1 MKNIFKLIVAFP
13 KAVLAISLAICLGI
27 GVFSYKLEIDAST
40 QTLLLE
46 NDKDL
51 AIWREIAKRYESKN
65 FLVIAYTP
73 NSSLLSK
80 QSLNKIEAISKEL
93 ESLESVDSVFSIL
106 KAPLLTNNPNLSIS
120 ELIDDVPNLS
130 KSGIDM
136 SAAKDELLNSPLY
149 KSSLTSS
156 DFKTTSILVN
166 LKDDEIYTKFL
177 EQIAALKNSTK
188 ELSKNEQEELVNL
201 EIEFKKYRDNQ
212 RIIEHENIA
221 KIREII
227 ERHKGD
233 EKLFLGGISMIAD
246 DMVSFVKNDLAIYG
260 SSVLL
265 LLGLCLWLFFR
276 QIRFVALPVVVCFL
290 SVILASGLFGLLGY
304 EITVIS
310 SNYIALQ
317 LIITIS
323 VIIHLIVAYRELYL
337 KHKNYTNAQ
346 LVYLTLRSKFN
357 PCFFAIFTTVIG
369 FLSLCL
375 SDIKPIIML
384 GAMMSVSISI
394 SLLVAFFV
402 FGSLLVLLKKKEP
415 KMSFENHFKF
425 TQWCA
430 EIAINR
436 PKIIYIISIIIVGIG
451 IYGISQLR
459 VENSFIGYFKSDT
472 EIYQG
477 MKVIDQELGGT
488 IPLDVII
495 KFNPIKENFSD
506 DELSDFED
514 EFASEA
520 NDAKYWFNAYRLE
533 IIKKV
538 DKFLN
543 QREFVGNVGSLAT
556 LLEVGKSINQNREL
570 DPLALSLIYKNLP
583 DEYKELILTPYLNI
597 ENNEARFSVRTIDSD
612 PNLRRDEFVKSLKS
626 DLEELL
632 KDEPVEVQVA
642 GVMVLYNNM
651 LQALFS
657 SQADTFIFV
666 VLALFLVFVVIF
678 RSIKLS
684 LIGIIA
690 NLVPLCAVFGIMGI
704 AGIPLDI
711 MSITIAAISLGIG
724 VDDIIHYIHRF
735 KNENRVYSVTESI
748 KRSHASI
755 GYAMYYTSF
764 AIFLGFSVMILSNFW
779 PTIYF
784 GVLTDLV
791 MVMMLLGALILL
803 PAMIISFYKVRI

>member
-73 NSSLLSK
+73 NLGLLNQNSLD
-80 QSLNKIEAISKEL
+80 KIAAISREL
-93 ESLESVDSVFSIL
+93 ENLESVDSVFSIL

-136 SAAKDELLNSPLY
+136 AKAKDELMNSLLY
-149 KSSLTSS
+149 KNSLVSS
-156 DFKTTSILVN
+156 DFKTTAIVVN

-188 ELSKNEQEELVNL
+188 ELSKNEQEELANL
-201 EIEFKKYRDNQ
+201 EIEFKKYRDAQ
-212 RIIEHENIA
+212 RIAEHENIA

-227 ERHKGD
+227 ERYKGD
-233 EKLFLGGISMIAD
+233 ERLFLGGISMIAD

-265 LLGLCLWLFFR
+265 LLGFCLWLFFR
-276 QIRFVALPVVVCFL
+276 QIRFVVLPVIVCFL

-323 VIIHLIVAYRELYL
+323 VVIHLIVAYRELYL
-337 KHKNYTNAQ
+337 KHINYTSAQ
-346 LVYLTLRSKFN
+346 LVYLTLRSKFT

-394 SLLVAFFV
+394 SLLVAFFI
-402 FGSLLVLLKKKEP
+402 FGSLLMMLKKKEP
-415 KMSFENHFKF
+415 KMSFEKHFKF

-430 EIAINR
+430 KFAINQ
-436 PKIIYIISIIIVGIG
+436 PKIIYIISLFIVVIG

-459 VENSFIGYFKSDT
+459 VENSFIGYFKSNT

-495 KFNPIKENFSD
+495 KFKPIEQNSD
-506 DELSDFED
+506 DELGEFED
-514 EFASEA
+514 EFGGSQEEQ
-520 NDAKYWFNAYRLE
+520 YWFNTYRLE
-533 IIKKV
+533 IIKRV
-538 DKFLN
+538 NKFIAE
-543 QREFVGNVGSLAT
+543 REFVGNVSSLAT
-556 LLEVGKSINQNREL
+556 LLEVGKSINNGREL
-570 DPLALSLIYKNLP
+570 DPLALSLIYTNLP
-583 DEYKELILTPYLNI
+583 NEYKQLILTPYLNI
-597 ENNEARFSVRTIDSD
+597 ENNEVRFSIRTIDSD
-612 PNLRRDEFVKSLKS
+612 PNLRRDEFVKSLKA
-626 DLEELL
+626 DLQKLL
-632 KDEPVEVQVA
+632 KDEPVEIQVA

-735 KNENRVYSVTESI
+735 KNENRLYGVTESI

-764 AIFLGFSVMILSNFW
+764 AIFLGFSVMSLSNFW

-784 GVLTDLV
+784 GILTDLV
-791 MVMMLLGALILL
+791 MFMMLLGALILL
-803 PAMIISFYKVRI
+803 PAMIVSLYKR

>member
-1 MKNIFKLIVAFP
+1 MN
-13 KAVLAISLAICLGI
+13 
-27 GVFSYKLEIDAST
+27 
-40 QTLLLE
+40 
-46 NDKDL
+46 
-51 AIWREIAKRYESKN
+51 
-65 FLVIAYTP
+65 
-73 NSSLLSK
+73 SLLYK
-80 QSLNKIEAISKEL
+80 NSL
-93 ESLESVDSVFSIL
+93 V
-106 KAPLLTNNPNLSIS
+106 
-120 ELIDDVPNLS
+120 
-130 KSGIDM
+130 
-136 SAAKDELLNSPLY
+136 
-149 KSSLTSS
+149 SS
-156 DFKTTSILVN
+156 DFKTTAIVVN
-166 LKDDEIYTKFL
+166 LKDDEIYARFL
-177 EQIAALKNSTK
+177 EQRAKLK
-188 ELSKNEQEELVNL
+188 ELGQIEKLANL
-201 EIEFKKYRDNQ
+201 EVEFKTYRDAQ
-212 RIIEHENIA
+212 RIVEHENIA

-227 ERHKGD
+227 ERYKGD
-233 EKLFLGGISMIAD
+233 ERLFLGGISMIAD
-246 DMVSFVKNDLAIYG
+246 DMISFVKNDLIIYG
-260 SSVLL
+260 SSVLV
-265 LLGLCLWLFFR
+265 LLGFCLWLFFR
-276 QIRFVALPVVVCFL
+276 QVRFVVLPVIVCFL

-323 VIIHLIVAYRELYL
+323 VVIHLIVAYRELYL
-337 KHKNYTNAQ
+337 KHKIYTNAQ
-346 LVYLTLRSKFN
+346 LVYLTLRSKFT

-394 SLLVAFFV
+394 SLLVAFFI
-402 FGSLLVLLKKKEP
+402 FGSLLMMLKKKEP

-430 EIAINR
+430 KFAINQ
-436 PKIIYIISIIIVGIG
+436 PKIIYIISLFIVVIG

-459 VENSFIGYFKSDT
+459 VENSFIGYFKSNT

-495 KFNPIKENFSD
+495 KFKPIEQNSD
-506 DELSDFED
+506 DELGEFED
-514 EFASEA
+514 EFGGSQEEQ
-520 NDAKYWFNAYRLE
+520 YWFNAYKLD
-533 IIKKV
+533 IIKRV
-538 DKFLN
+538 NKFIAE
-543 QREFVGNVGSLAT
+543 REFVGNVGSLAT
-556 LLEVGKSINQNREL
+556 LLEVGKSINNGKEL
-570 DPLALSLIYKNLP
+570 DPLALSLIYANLP
-583 DEYKELILTPYLNI
+583 NEYKQLILTPYINI
-597 ENNEARFSVRTIDSD
+597 ENNEARFSIRTIDSD
-612 PNLRRDEFVKSLKS
+612 PNLRRDEFVKSLKA
-626 DLEELL
+626 DLQKLL
-632 KDEPVEVQVA
+632 KDEPVEIQVA

-704 AGIPLDI
+704 VGIPLDI

-735 KNENRVYSVTESI
+735 KNENRTHTISSAVE
-748 KRSHASI
+748 RSHASI

-764 AIFLGFSVMILSNFW
+764 AIFLGFSVMSLSNFW

-784 GVLTDLV
+784 GILTDLV
-791 MVMMLLGALILL
+791 MFMMLLGALILL
-803 PAMIISFYKVRI
+803 PAMIVSLYKR

>member
-51 AIWREIAKRYESKN
+51 AIWREIAKRYESKD

-130 KSGIDM
+130 KSGIDI

-166 LKDDEIYTKFL
+166 LKDDETYARFL

-188 ELSKNEQEELVNL
+188 ELSKNEQEELANL
-201 EIEFKKYRDNQ
+201 EIEFKKYRDAQ
-212 RIIEHENIA
+212 RIAEHENIA

-227 ERHKGD
+227 ERHRGD
-233 EKLFLGGISMIAD
+233 ERLFLGGISMIAD

-265 LLGLCLWLFFR
+265 LLVLCLWLFFR
-276 QIRFVALPVVVCFL
+276 QIRFVVLPVIVCFL

-323 VIIHLIVAYRELYL
+323 VVIHLIVAYRELYL
-337 KHKNYTNAQ
+337 KHINYTNAQ

-394 SLLVAFFV
+394 SLLVAFFI
-402 FGSLLVLLKKKEP
+402 FGSLLMMLKKKEP
-415 KMSFENHFKF
+415 KMSFENHFKL

-430 EIAINR
+430 NLAINN
-436 PKIIYIISIIIVGIG
+436 PKIIYAISIVIVVIG
-451 IYGISQLR
+451 IYGITQLR

-495 KFNPIKENFSD
+495 KFNPIKDNFSD

-543 QREFVGNVGSLAT
+543 QRDFIGNVGSLAT
-556 LLEVGKSINQNREL
+556 LLEVGKSVNKGNEL

-597 ENNEARFSVRTIDSD
+597 ENNEVRFSIRTIDSD
-612 PNLRRDEFVKSLKS
+612 PNLRRNEFVKSLKT

-632 KDEPVEVQVA
+632 KNEPVEVQVA

-666 VLALFLVFVVIF
+666 VLALFLVFVIIF
-678 RSIKLS
+678 RSLKLS
-684 LIGIIA
+684 AIGIVA

-735 KNENRVYSVTESI
+735 KNENRLYSVTESI

-803 PAMIISFYKVRI
+803 PAMIVSLYKR

>member
-80 QSLNKIEAISKEL
+80 QSLNKIEAISREL

-136 SAAKDELLNSPLY
+136 AKAKDELMNSLLY
-149 KSSLTSS
+149 KNSLVSS
-156 DFKTTSILVN
+156 DFKTTAIVVN

-188 ELSKNEQEELVNL
+188 ELSKNEQEELANL
-201 EIEFKKYRDNQ
+201 EIEFKKYRDIQ
-212 RIIEHENIA
+212 RIAEHENIA

-227 ERHKGD
+227 ERYKAD
-233 EKLFLGGISMIAD
+233 ERLFLGGISMIAD
-246 DMVSFVKNDLAIYG
+246 DMVSFVKNDLAVYG

-265 LLGLCLWLFFR
+265 LLWLCLWLFFR
-276 QIRFVALPVVVCFL
+276 QIRFVVLPVIVCFL

-323 VIIHLIVAYRELYL
+323 VVIHLIVAYRELYL
-337 KHKNYTNAQ
+337 KHINYTNAQ
-346 LVYLTLRSKFN
+346 LVYLTLRSKFT

-394 SLLVAFFV
+394 SLLVAFFI
-402 FGSLLVLLKKKEP
+402 FGSLLMMLKKKEP
-415 KMSFENHFKF
+415 KMSFEKHFKF

-430 EIAINR
+430 KFAINQ
-436 PKIIYIISIIIVGIG
+436 PKIIYIISLFIVVIG

-459 VENSFIGYFKSDT
+459 VENSFIGYFKSNT

-495 KFNPIKENFSD
+495 KFKPIEQNSD
-506 DELSDFED
+506 DELGEFED
-514 EFASEA
+514 EFGGSQEEQ
-520 NDAKYWFNAYRLE
+520 YWFNTYRLE

-543 QREFVGNVGSLAT
+543 QRDFIGNVSSLAT
-556 LLEVGKSINQNREL
+556 LLEVGKSINNGREL
-570 DPLALSLIYKNLP
+570 DPLALSLIYTNLP
-583 DEYKELILTPYLNI
+583 NEYKQLILTPYINI
-597 ENNEARFSVRTIDSD
+597 ENNEVRFSIRTIDSD
-612 PNLRRDEFVKSLKS
+612 PNLRRDEFVKSLKA
-626 DLEELL
+626 DLQKLL
-632 KDEPVEVQVA
+632 KDEPVEIQVA

-704 AGIPLDI
+704 VGIPLDI

-735 KNENRVYSVTESI
+735 KNENRLYGVTESI

-764 AIFLGFSVMILSNFW
+764 AIFLGFSVMSLSNFW

-784 GVLTDLV
+784 GILTDLV
-791 MVMMLLGALILL
+791 MFMMLLGALILL
-803 PAMIISFYKVRI
+803 PAMIVSLYKR

>member
-188 ELSKNEQEELVNL
+188 ELNKNKQEELANL
-201 EIEFKKYRDNQ
+201 EIEFKKYRDAQ
-212 RIIEHENIA
+212 RIAEHENIA

-227 ERHKGD
+227 ERHRGD
-233 EKLFLGGISMIAD
+233 ERLFLGGISMIAN

-265 LLGLCLWLFFR
+265 LLGFCLWLFFR
-276 QIRFVALPVVVCFL
+276 QIRFVVLPVIVCFL

-323 VIIHLIVAYRELYL
+323 VVIHLIVAYRELYL
-337 KHKNYTNAQ
+337 KHINYTNAQ

-394 SLLVAFFV
+394 SLLVVFFI
-402 FGSLLVLLKKKEP
+402 FSSLLMLLKKKAP
-415 KMSFENHFKF
+415 KMSFENHFKL

-430 EIAINR
+430 NLAINN
-436 PKIIYIISIIIVGIG
+436 PKIIYAISIIIVAIG
-451 IYGISQLR
+451 IYGITQLR

-543 QREFVGNVGSLAT
+543 QRDFIGNVGSLAT
-556 LLEVGKSINQNREL
+556 LLEVGKSVNKGNEL

-597 ENNEARFSVRTIDSD
+597 ENNEVRFSIRTIDSD
-612 PNLRRDEFVKSLKS
+612 PNLRRNEFVKSLKT

-632 KDEPVEVQVA
+632 KNGPVEVQVA

-657 SQADTFIFV
+657 SQVDTFIFV

-678 RSIKLS
+678 RSLKLS
-684 LIGIIA
+684 AIGIVA

-803 PAMIISFYKVRI
+803 PAMIVSLYKR

>member
-1 MKNIFKLIVAFP
+1 MKKIFKLIVAFP
-13 KAVLAISLAICLGI
+13 KAVLAFSLLICLGI
-27 GVFSYKLEIDAST
+27 GAFSYKLEIDAST

-51 AIWREIAKRYESKN
+51 AIWRDIAKRYDSKN

-73 NSSLLSK
+73 NLGLLNQNSLD
-80 QSLNKIEAISKEL
+80 KIAAISKEL
-93 ESLESVDSVFSIL
+93 ENLKSVDSVFSIL

-120 ELIDDVPNLS
+120 ELIENVPNLS
-130 KSGIDM
+130 KTGIDM
-136 SAAKDELLNSPLY
+136 AKAKDELMNSLLY
-149 KSSLTSS
+149 KNSLVSS
-156 DFKTTSILVN
+156 DFKTTAIVVN
-166 LKDDEIYTKFL
+166 LKDDETYARFL
-177 EQIAALKNSTK
+177 EQRAKLK
-188 ELSKNEQEELVNL
+188 ELGQIEKLANL
-201 EIEFKKYRDNQ
+201 EAEFKTYRDAQ
-212 RIIEHENIA
+212 RIVEHENIA

-227 ERHKGD
+227 GRYKGD
-233 EKLFLGGISMIAD
+233 ERLFLGGISMIAD
-246 DMVSFVKNDLAIYG
+246 DMISFVKNDLAVYG
-260 SSVLL
+260 SSVLV
-265 LLGLCLWLFFR
+265 LLGFCLWLFFR
-276 QIRFVALPVVVCFL
+276 QVRFVVLPVIVCFL

-323 VIIHLIVAYRELYL
+323 VVIHLIVAYRELYL
-337 KHKNYTNAQ
+337 KHKIYTNAQ
-346 LVYLTLRSKFN
+346 LVYLTLRSKFT

-394 SLLVAFFV
+394 SLLVAFFI
-402 FGSLLVLLKKKEP
+402 FGSLLMMLKKKEP

-430 EIAINR
+430 KFAINQ
-436 PKIIYIISIIIVGIG
+436 PKIIYVISLFIVVIG

-459 VENSFIGYFKSDT
+459 VENSFIGYFKSNT

-495 KFNPIKENFSD
+495 KFKPIEQNSD
-506 DELSDFED
+506 DELGEFED
-514 EFASEA
+514 EFGGSQEEQ
-520 NDAKYWFNAYRLE
+520 YWFNTYRLD
-533 IIKKV
+533 IIKRV
-538 DKFLN
+538 NKFIAE
-543 QREFVGNVGSLAT
+543 RKFVGNVSSLAT
-556 LLEVGKSINQNREL
+556 LLEVGKSINNGKEL
-570 DPLALSLIYKNLP
+570 DPLALSLIYTNLP
-583 DEYKELILTPYLNI
+583 NEYKQLILTPYINI
-597 ENNEARFSVRTIDSD
+597 ENNEARFSIRTIDSD
-612 PNLRRDEFVKSLKS
+612 PNLRRDEFVKSLKA
-626 DLEELL
+626 DLQKLL
-632 KDEPVEVQVA
+632 KDEPVEIQVA

-704 AGIPLDI
+704 VGIPLDI

-735 KNENRVYSVTESI
+735 KNENRMHTISSAV

-764 AIFLGFSVMILSNFW
+764 AIFLGFSVMSLSNFW

-784 GVLTDLV
+784 GILTDLV
-791 MVMMLLGALILL
+791 MFMMLLGALILL
-803 PAMIISFYKVRI
+803 PAMIVSLYKR

>member
-93 ESLESVDSVFSIL
+93 ESLKSVDSVFSIL

-188 ELSKNEQEELVNL
+188 ELSKNKQEELANL
-201 EIEFKKYRDNQ
+201 EIKFKKYRDAQ
-212 RIIEHENIA
+212 RIAEHENIA

-227 ERHKGD
+227 ERHRGD
-233 EKLFLGGISMIAD
+233 ERLFLGGISMIAN

-260 SSVLL
+260 SSVLV

-276 QIRFVALPVVVCFL
+276 QIRFVVLPVIVCFL

-323 VIIHLIVAYRELYL
+323 VVIHLIVAYRELYL
-337 KHKNYTNAQ
+337 KHKIYTNAQ

-375 SDIKPIIML
+375 SNIKPIIML

-394 SLLVAFFV
+394 SLLVAFFI
-402 FGSLLVLLKKKEP
+402 FGSLLMMLKKKEP

-430 EIAINR
+430 NIAINN
-436 PKIIYIISIIIVGIG
+436 PKIIYIISLFIVVIG

-495 KFNPIKENFSD
+495 KFKPIEQNSD
-506 DELSDFED
+506 DELGEFED
-514 EFASEA
+514 EFGGSQEEQ
-520 NDAKYWFNAYRLE
+520 YWFNAYRLE

-543 QREFVGNVGSLAT
+543 QRDFIGNVGSLAT
-556 LLEVGKSINQNREL
+556 LLEVGKSLNKGNEL

-597 ENNEARFSVRTIDSD
+597 ENNEVRFSIRTIDSD
-612 PNLRRDEFVKSLKS
+612 PNLRRNEFVKSLKT

-678 RSIKLS
+678 RSLKLS
-684 LIGIIA
+684 IIGIVA

-735 KNENRVYSVTESI
+735 KNENRLYSVTESI

>member
-51 AIWREIAKRYESKN
+51 AIWREIAKRYESKD

-130 KSGIDM
+130 KSGIDI

-188 ELSKNEQEELVNL
+188 ELSKNEQEELANL
-201 EIEFKKYRDNQ
+201 EIEFKKYRDTQ
-212 RIIEHENIA
+212 RIAEHENIA

-227 ERHKGD
+227 ERHRGD
-233 EKLFLGGISMIAD
+233 ERLFLGGISMIAN

-276 QIRFVALPVVVCFL
+276 QIRFVVLPVIVCFL

-323 VIIHLIVAYRELYL
+323 VVIHLIVAYRELYL
-337 KHKNYTNAQ
+337 KHINYTNAQ

-394 SLLVAFFV
+394 SLLVAFFI
-402 FGSLLVLLKKKEP
+402 FGSLLMMLKKKEP
-415 KMSFENHFKF
+415 KMSFENHFKL

-430 EIAINR
+430 NLAINN
-436 PKIIYIISIIIVGIG
+436 PKIIYAISIVIVVIG
-451 IYGISQLR
+451 IYGITQLR

-543 QREFVGNVGSLAT
+543 QRDFIGNVGSLAT
-556 LLEVGKSINQNREL
+556 LLEVGKSVNKGNEL

-597 ENNEARFSVRTIDSD
+597 ENNEVRFSIRTIDSD
-612 PNLRRDEFVKSLKS
+612 PNLRRNEFVKSLKT

-632 KDEPVEVQVA
+632 KNEPVEIQVA

-657 SQADTFIFV
+657 SQVDTFIFV
-666 VLALFLVFVVIF
+666 VLALFLVFVIIF
-678 RSIKLS
+678 RSLKLS
-684 LIGIIA
+684 TIGIVA

-803 PAMIISFYKVRI
+803 PAMIVSLYKR

>member
-1 MKNIFKLIVAFP
+1 MKKIFKLIVAFP
-13 KAVLAISLAICLGI
+13 KAVLTFSLLICLGI

-51 AIWREIAKRYESKN
+51 AIWRDITKRYDSKN

-73 NSSLLSK
+73 NLGLLNQNSLD
-80 QSLNKIEAISKEL
+80 KIAAISREL
-93 ESLESVDSVFSIL
+93 ENLKSVDSVFSIL

-120 ELIDDVPNLS
+120 ELIEDVPNLS
-130 KSGIDM
+130 KTGIDM
-136 SAAKDELLNSPLY
+136 ARAKDELMNSLLY
-149 KSSLTSS
+149 KNSLVSS
-156 DFKTTSILVN
+156 DFKTTAIVVN
-166 LKDDEIYTKFL
+166 LKDDETYARFL
-177 EQIAALKNSTK
+177 EQRANLKEFGQK
-188 ELSKNEQEELVNL
+188 LANL
-201 EIEFKKYRDNQ
+201 EIEFKKYRDTQ
-212 RIIEHENIA
+212 RIVEHENIT

-227 ERHKGD
+227 ERYKGD
-233 EKLFLGGISMIAD
+233 ERLFLGGISMIAD
-246 DMVSFVKNDLAIYG
+246 DMISFVKNDLAVYG
-260 SSVLL
+260 SSVLV
-265 LLGLCLWLFFR
+265 LLGFCLWLFFR
-276 QIRFVALPVVVCFL
+276 QVRFVVLPVIVCFL

-323 VIIHLIVAYRELYL
+323 VVIHLIVAYRELYL
-337 KHKNYTNAQ
+337 KHKIYTNAQ
-346 LVYLTLRSKFN
+346 LVYLTLRSKFT

-394 SLLVAFFV
+394 SLLVAFFI
-402 FGSLLVLLKKKEP
+402 FGSLLMMLKKKEP

-430 EIAINR
+430 KFAINQ
-436 PKIIYIISIIIVGIG
+436 PKIIYIISLLIVVIG

-459 VENSFIGYFKSDT
+459 VENSFIGYFKSNT

-495 KFNPIKENFSD
+495 KFKPIEQNSD
-506 DELSDFED
+506 DELGEFED
-514 EFASEA
+514 EFGGSQEEQ
-520 NDAKYWFNAYRLE
+520 YWFNTYRLD
-533 IIKKV
+533 IIKRV
-538 DKFLN
+538 NKFIAE
-543 QREFVGNVGSLAT
+543 REFVGNVSSLAT
-556 LLEVGKSINQNREL
+556 LLEVGKSINNGKEL
-570 DPLALSLIYKNLP
+570 DPLALSLIYTNLP
-583 DEYKELILTPYLNI
+583 NEYKQLILTPYINI
-597 ENNEARFSVRTIDSD
+597 ENNEARFSIRTIDSD
-612 PNLRRDEFVKSLKS
+612 PNLRRDEFVKSLKA
-626 DLEELL
+626 DLQKLL
-632 KDEPVEVQVA
+632 KDEPVEIQVA

-735 KNENRVYSVTESI
+735 KNENRTHTISSAV

-764 AIFLGFSVMILSNFW
+764 AIFLGFSVMSLSNFW

-784 GVLTDLV
+784 GILTDLV
-791 MVMMLLGALILL
+791 MLMMLLGALILL
-803 PAMIISFYKVRI
+803 PAMISSFYKKQL

>member
-51 AIWREIAKRYESKN
+51 AIWREITKRYESKN

-93 ESLESVDSVFSIL
+93 ESLERVDSVFSIL

-188 ELSKNEQEELVNL
+188 ELSKNEQEELANL

-276 QIRFVALPVVVCFL
+276 QIRFVALPVIVCFL

-495 KFNPIKENFSD
+495 KFNSTDESFSD
-506 DELSDFED
+506 DGLGDFED
-514 EFASEA
+514 EFASSA
-520 NDAKYWFNAYRLE
+520 NDAQYWFNAYRLE
-533 IIKKV
+533 IIKRV

-543 QREFVGNVGSLAT
+543 EREFVGNVGSLAT

-651 LQALFS
+651 LQALFN

-666 VLALFLVFVVIF
+666 VLALFLLFIVIF
-678 RSIKLS
+678 KSIKLS
-684 LIGIIA
+684 VIAIIA
-690 NLVPLCAVFGIMGI
+690 NLVPLCAVFGVMGI

-724 VDDIIHYIHRF
+724 VDDIIHYIHRYRF
-735 KNENRVYSVTESI
+735 ERHRYGVI
-748 KRSHASI
+748 DAIRRSHSSI

-764 AIFLGFSVMILSNFW
+764 AIFLGFSVMVLSNFW

-791 MVMMLLGALILL
+791 MVMMLLGALLLL
-803 PAMIISFYKVRI
+803 PSLIVSLYKR

>member
-13 KAVLAISLAICLGI
+13 KTVLAISLAICLGI

-130 KSGIDM
+130 KSGIDI

-188 ELSKNEQEELVNL
+188 ELSKNEQEELANL
-201 EIEFKKYRDNQ
+201 EIEFKKYRDAQ
-212 RIIEHENIA
+212 RIAEHDNIA

-227 ERHKGD
+227 ERHRGD
-233 EKLFLGGISMIAD
+233 ERLFLGGISMIAN

-276 QIRFVALPVVVCFL
+276 QIRFVVLPVIVCFL

-323 VIIHLIVAYRELYL
+323 VVIHLIVAYRELYL
-337 KHKNYTNAQ
+337 KHINYTNAQ

-394 SLLVAFFV
+394 SLLVAFFI
-402 FGSLLVLLKKKEP
+402 FGSLLMMLKKKEP
-415 KMSFENHFKF
+415 KMSFENHFKL

-430 EIAINR
+430 NLAINN
-436 PKIIYIISIIIVGIG
+436 PKIIYAISIVIVVIG
-451 IYGISQLR
+451 IYGITQLR

-495 KFNPIKENFSD
+495 KFNPIKDNFSD

-543 QREFVGNVGSLAT
+543 QRDFIGNVGSLAT
-556 LLEVGKSINQNREL
+556 LLEVGKSVNKGNEL

-597 ENNEARFSVRTIDSD
+597 ENNEVRFSIRTIDSD
-612 PNLRRDEFVKSLKS
+612 PNLRRNEFVKSLKT

-632 KDEPVEVQVA
+632 KNEPVEVQVA

-666 VLALFLVFVVIF
+666 VLALFLVFVIIF
-678 RSIKLS
+678 RSLKLS
-684 LIGIIA
+684 TIGIVA

-735 KNENRVYSVTESI
+735 KNENRLYSVTESI

-803 PAMIISFYKVRI
+803 PAMIVSLYKR

>member
-80 QSLNKIEAISKEL
+80 QSLNKIEAISREL

-106 KAPLLTNNPNLSIS
+106 KAPLLTNNPDLSIS

-136 SAAKDELLNSPLY
+136 AKAKDELMNSLLY
-149 KSSLTSS
+149 KNSLVSS
-156 DFKTTSILVN
+156 DFKTTAIVVN
-166 LKDDEIYTKFL
+166 LKDDETYARFL

-188 ELSKNEQEELVNL
+188 ELSKNEQEELANL
-201 EIEFKKYRDNQ
+201 EIEFKKYRDVQ
-212 RIIEHENIA
+212 RIAEHENIA

-227 ERHKGD
+227 ERYKAD
-233 EKLFLGGISMIAD
+233 ERLFLGGISMIAD
-246 DMVSFVKNDLAIYG
+246 DMVSFVKNDLAVYG

-265 LLGLCLWLFFR
+265 LLGFCLWLFFR
-276 QIRFVALPVVVCFL
+276 QIRFVVLPVIVCFL
-290 SVILASGLFGLLGY
+290 SVILASGLFGLLEY

-323 VIIHLIVAYRELYL
+323 VVIHLIVAYRELYL
-337 KHKNYTNAQ
+337 KHKIYTNAQ
-346 LVYLTLRSKFN
+346 LVYLTLRSKFT

-394 SLLVAFFV
+394 SLLVAFFI
-402 FGSLLVLLKKKEP
+402 FGSLLMMLKKKEP
-415 KMSFENHFKF
+415 KMSFEKHFKF

-430 EIAINR
+430 KFAINQ
-436 PKIIYIISIIIVGIG
+436 PKIIYIISLFIVVIG

-459 VENSFIGYFKSDT
+459 VENSFIGYFKSNT

-495 KFNPIKENFSD
+495 KFKPIEQNSD
-506 DELSDFED
+506 DELGEFED
-514 EFASEA
+514 EFGGSQEEQ
-520 NDAKYWFNAYRLE
+520 YWFNTYRLE

-543 QREFVGNVGSLAT
+543 QRDFIGNVGSLAT
-556 LLEVGKSINQNREL
+556 LLEVGKSVNKGNEL
-570 DPLALSLIYKNLP
+570 DPLALSLIYTNLP
-583 DEYKELILTPYLNI
+583 NEYKQLILTPYINI
-597 ENNEARFSVRTIDSD
+597 ENNEVRFSIRTIDSD
-612 PNLRRDEFVKSLKS
+612 PNLRRDEFVKSLKA
-626 DLEELL
+626 DLQKLL
-632 KDEPVEVQVA
+632 KDEPVEIQVA

-704 AGIPLDI
+704 VGIPLDI

-735 KNENRVYSVTESI
+735 KNENRTHTISSAV

-764 AIFLGFSVMILSNFW
+764 AIFLGFSVMSLSNFW

-784 GVLTDLV
+784 GILTDLV
-791 MVMMLLGALILL
+791 MFMMLLGALILL
-803 PAMIISFYKVRI
+803 PAMIVSLYKR

>member
-1 MKNIFKLIVAFP
+1 MKKIFKLIVAFP
-13 KAVLAISLAICLGI
+13 KVVLAFSLLICLGI

-51 AIWREIAKRYESKN
+51 AIWRDIAKRYDSKN

-73 NSSLLSK
+73 NLGLLNQNSLD
-80 QSLNKIEAISKEL
+80 KIAAISREL
-93 ESLESVDSVFSIL
+93 ENLKSVDSVFSIL

-120 ELIDDVPNLS
+120 ELIEDVPNLS
-130 KSGIDM
+130 KTGIDM
-136 SAAKDELLNSPLY
+136 AKAKDELMNSLLY
-149 KSSLTSS
+149 KNSLVSS
-156 DFKTTSILVN
+156 DFKTTAIVVN
-166 LKDDEIYTKFL
+166 LKDDETYARFL
-177 EQIAALKNSTK
+177 EQRAKLK
-188 ELSKNEQEELVNL
+188 ELGQIEKLANL
-201 EIEFKKYRDNQ
+201 EIEFKKYRDAQ
-212 RIIEHENIA
+212 RIVEHENIA

-227 ERHKGD
+227 ERYKGD
-233 EKLFLGGISMIAD
+233 ERLFLGGISMIAD
-246 DMVSFVKNDLAIYG
+246 DMISFVKNDLVIYG
-260 SSVLL
+260 SSVLV
-265 LLGLCLWLFFR
+265 LLGFCLWLFFR
-276 QIRFVALPVVVCFL
+276 QVRFVVLPVIVCFL

-323 VIIHLIVAYRELYL
+323 VVIHLIVAYRELYL
-337 KHKNYTNAQ
+337 KHKIYTNAQ
-346 LVYLTLRSKFN
+346 LVYLTLRSKFT

-384 GAMMSVSISI
+384 GAMMSASISI
-394 SLLVAFFV
+394 SLLVAFFI
-402 FGSLLVLLKKKEP
+402 FGSLLMMLKKKEP

-430 EIAINR
+430 KFAINQ
-436 PKIIYIISIIIVGIG
+436 PKIIYIISLFIVVIG

-459 VENSFIGYFKSDT
+459 VENSFIGYFKSNT

-495 KFNPIKENFSD
+495 KFKPIEQNSD
-506 DELSDFED
+506 DELGEFED
-514 EFASEA
+514 EFGGSQEEQ
-520 NDAKYWFNAYRLE
+520 YWFNAYKLD
-533 IIKKV
+533 IIKRV
-538 DKFLN
+538 NKFIAE
-543 QREFVGNVGSLAT
+543 REFVGNVGSLAT
-556 LLEVGKSINQNREL
+556 LLEVGKSINNGKEL
-570 DPLALSLIYKNLP
+570 DPLALSLIYTNLP
-583 DEYKELILTPYLNI
+583 NEYKQLILTPYINI
-597 ENNEARFSVRTIDSD
+597 ENNEARFSIRTIDSD
-612 PNLRRDEFVKSLKS
+612 PNLRRDEFVKSLKA
-626 DLEELL
+626 DLQKLL
-632 KDEPVEVQVA
+632 KDEPVEIQVA

-704 AGIPLDI
+704 VGIPLDI

-735 KNENRVYSVTESI
+735 KNENRTHTISSAVE
-748 KRSHASI
+748 RSHASI

-764 AIFLGFSVMILSNFW
+764 AIFLGFSVMSLSNFW

-784 GVLTDLV
+784 GILTDLV
-791 MVMMLLGALILL
+791 MFMMLLGALILL
-803 PAMIISFYKVRI
+803 PAMIVSFYKVRI

>member
-1 MKNIFKLIVAFP
+1 
-13 KAVLAISLAICLGI
+13 
-27 GVFSYKLEIDAST
+27 
-40 QTLLLE
+40 
-46 NDKDL
+46 
-51 AIWREIAKRYESKN
+51 
-65 FLVIAYTP
+65 
-73 NSSLLSK
+73 
-80 QSLNKIEAISKEL
+80 
-93 ESLESVDSVFSIL
+93 
-106 KAPLLTNNPNLSIS
+106 
-120 ELIDDVPNLS
+120 
-130 KSGIDM
+130 
-136 SAAKDELLNSPLY
+136 
-149 KSSLTSS
+149 
-156 DFKTTSILVN
+156 
-166 LKDDEIYTKFL
+166 
-177 EQIAALKNSTK
+177 
-188 ELSKNEQEELVNL
+188 
-201 EIEFKKYRDNQ
+201 
-212 RIIEHENIA
+212 IA

-227 ERHKGD
+227 ERHRGD
-233 EKLFLGGISMIAD
+233 ERLFLGGISMIAN

-265 LLGLCLWLFFR
+265 LLGFCLWLFFR
-276 QIRFVALPVVVCFL
+276 QVRFVVLPVIVCFL

-323 VIIHLIVAYRELYL
+323 VVIHLIVAYRELYL
-337 KHKNYTNAQ
+337 KHINYTNAQ

-394 SLLVAFFV
+394 SLLVAFFI
-402 FGSLLVLLKKKEP
+402 FGSLLMMLKKKEP
-415 KMSFENHFKF
+415 KMSFEKHFKF

-430 EIAINR
+430 KFAINQ
-436 PKIIYIISIIIVGIG
+436 PKIIYIISLFIVVIG

-459 VENSFIGYFKSDT
+459 VENSFIGYFKSNT

-495 KFNPIKENFSD
+495 KFKPIEQNSD
-506 DELSDFED
+506 DELGEFED
-514 EFASEA
+514 EFGGSQEEQ
-520 NDAKYWFNAYRLE
+520 YWFNTYRLE

-543 QREFVGNVGSLAT
+543 QRDFIGNVSSLAT
-556 LLEVGKSINQNREL
+556 LLEVGKSINNGREL
-570 DPLALSLIYKNLP
+570 DPLALSLIYTNLP
-583 DEYKELILTPYLNI
+583 NEYKQLILTPYINI
-597 ENNEARFSVRTIDSD
+597 ENNEVRFSIRTIDSD
-612 PNLRRDEFVKSLKS
+612 PNLRRDEFVKSLKA
-626 DLEELL
+626 DLQKLL
-632 KDEPVEVQVA
+632 KDEPVEIQVA

-735 KNENRVYSVTESI
+735 KNENRLYGVTESI

-755 GYAMYYTSF
+755 G
-764 AIFLGFSVMILSNFW
+764 
-779 PTIYF
+779 
-784 GVLTDLV
+784 
-791 MVMMLLGALILL
+791 
-803 PAMIISFYKVRI
+803 

>member
-1 MKNIFKLIVAFP
+1 MKKIFKLIVAFP
-13 KAVLAISLAICLGI
+13 KVVLAFSLLICLGI

-51 AIWREIAKRYESKN
+51 AIWRDIAKRYDSKN

-73 NSSLLSK
+73 NLGLLNQNSLD
-80 QSLNKIEAISKEL
+80 KIAAISREL
-93 ESLESVDSVFSIL
+93 ENLKNVDSVFSIL

-120 ELIDDVPNLS
+120 ELIEDVPNLS
-130 KSGIDM
+130 KTGIDM
-136 SAAKDELLNSPLY
+136 AKAKDELMNSLLY
-149 KSSLTSS
+149 KNSLVSS
-156 DFKTTSILVN
+156 DFKTTAIVVN
-166 LKDDEIYTKFL
+166 LKDDETYARFL
-177 EQIAALKNSTK
+177 EQRAKLK
-188 ELSKNEQEELVNL
+188 ELGQIEKLANL
-201 EIEFKKYRDNQ
+201 EIEFKKYRDAQ
-212 RIIEHENIA
+212 RIVEHENIA

-227 ERHKGD
+227 ERYKGD
-233 EKLFLGGISMIAD
+233 ERLFLGGISMIAD
-246 DMVSFVKNDLAIYG
+246 DMISFVKNDLVIYG
-260 SSVLL
+260 SSVLV
-265 LLGLCLWLFFR
+265 LLGFCLWLFFR
-276 QIRFVALPVVVCFL
+276 QVRFVVLPVIVCFL

-323 VIIHLIVAYRELYL
+323 VVIHLIVAYRELYL
-337 KHKNYTNAQ
+337 KHKIYTNAQ
-346 LVYLTLRSKFN
+346 LVYLTLRSKFT

-394 SLLVAFFV
+394 SLLVAFFI
-402 FGSLLVLLKKKEP
+402 FGSLLMMLKKKEP

-430 EIAINR
+430 KFAINQ
-436 PKIIYIISIIIVGIG
+436 PKIIYVISLFIVVIG

-459 VENSFIGYFKSDT
+459 VENSFIGYFKSNT

-495 KFNPIKENFSD
+495 KFKPIEQNSD
-506 DELSDFED
+506 DELGEFED
-514 EFASEA
+514 EFGGSQEEQ
-520 NDAKYWFNAYRLE
+520 YWFNAYKLD
-533 IIKKV
+533 IIKRV
-538 DKFLN
+538 NKFIAE
-543 QREFVGNVGSLAT
+543 REFVGNVGSLAT
-556 LLEVGKSINQNREL
+556 LLEVGKSINNGKEL
-570 DPLALSLIYKNLP
+570 DPLALSLIYTNLP
-583 DEYKELILTPYLNI
+583 NEYKQLILTPYINI
-597 ENNEARFSVRTIDSD
+597 ENNEARFSIRTIDSD
-612 PNLRRDEFVKSLKS
+612 PNLRRDEFVKSLKA
-626 DLEELL
+626 DLQKLL
-632 KDEPVEVQVA
+632 KDEPVEIQVA

-704 AGIPLDI
+704 VGIPLDI

-735 KNENRVYSVTESI
+735 KNENRTHTISSAVE
-748 KRSHASI
+748 RSHASI

-764 AIFLGFSVMILSNFW
+764 AIFLGFSVMSLSNFW

-784 GVLTDLV
+784 GILTDLV
-791 MVMMLLGALILL
+791 MFMMLLGALILL
-803 PAMIISFYKVRI
+803 PAMIVSLYKR

>member
-1 MKNIFKLIVAFP
+1 MKKIFKLIVAFP
-13 KAVLAISLAICLGI
+13 KAVLTLSLLICLGI
-27 GVFSYKLEIDAST
+27 GIFSYKLEIDAST

-51 AIWREIAKRYESKN
+51 AIWRDIAKRYDSKN

-73 NSSLLSK
+73 KLGLLD
-80 QSLNKIEAISKEL
+80 QDSLNKIAAISKEL
-93 ESLESVDSVFSIL
+93 ESLKSVDSVFSIL
-106 KAPLLTNNPNLSIS
+106 KAPLLTNNPNLTVS

-130 KSGIDM
+130 KPNIDM
-136 SAAKDELLNSPLY
+136 TRAKDELMSSPLY
-149 KSSLTSS
+149 KNSLVSS
-156 DFKTTSILVN
+156 DFKTTAILVN
-166 LKDDEIYTKFL
+166 LKDDEIYAGFL
-177 EQIAALKNSTK
+177 EQKARLK
-188 ELSKNEQEELVNL
+188 ELGEVEKLANL
-201 EIEFKKYRDNQ
+201 EIEFKAYRDAQ
-212 RIIEHENIA
+212 RVAEHENIA
-221 KIREII
+221 TIRAIV

-233 EKLFLGGISMIAD
+233 ERLFLGGISMIAD
-246 DMVSFVKNDLAIYG
+246 DMVSFVKNDLAVYG
-260 SSVLL
+260 SSVLA

-276 QIRFVALPVVVCFL
+276 QIRFVVLPVIVCFL
-290 SVILASGLFGLLGY
+290 SVVLGSGLFGLLGY

-323 VIIHLIVAYRELYL
+323 VVIHLIVAYRELYL
-337 KHKNYTNAQ
+337 KHKIYTNAQ
-346 LVYLTLRSKFN
+346 LVYLTLRSKFS

-375 SDIKPIIML
+375 SHIKPIIML

-402 FGSLLVLLKKKEP
+402 FGSLLMLLKKKEP

-425 TQWCA
+425 TKWCA
-430 EIAINR
+430 KFAINR
-436 PKIIYIISIIIVGIG
+436 PKIIYAISIFIVIIGV
-451 IYGISQLR
+451 YGISQLR
-459 VENSFIGYFKSDT
+459 VENSFIGYFKSNT

-495 KFNPIKENFSD
+495 KFRPTEQNSD
-506 DELSDFED
+506 DGLGEFED
-514 EFASEA
+514 EFGGKEEA
-520 NDAKYWFNAYRLE
+520 QYWFNAYRLK

-538 DKFLN
+538 NEFLVG
-543 QREFVGNVGSLAT
+543 REFVGNVGSLAT
-556 LLEVGKSINQNREL
+556 LLEVGKSINNGKEL
-570 DPLALSLIYKNLP
+570 DPLALSLIYTNLP
-583 DEYKELILTPYLNI
+583 NEYKELILTPYLNI
-597 ENNEARFSVRTIDSD
+597 ENNEARFSIRTIDSD
-612 PNLRRDEFVKSLKS
+612 PNLRRDEFIKSLRA
-626 DLEELL
+626 DLQELL
-632 KDEPVEVQVA
+632 KDEPVDIEVA

-684 LIGIIA
+684 IIGIVA
-690 NLVPLCAVFGIMGI
+690 NLVPLCAVFGVMGI
-704 AGIPLDI
+704 TGIPLDI

-724 VDDIIHYIHRF
+724 VDDIIHYVHRF
-735 KNENRVYSVTESI
+735 KDENRKGAIAWAVE
-748 KRSHASI
+748 RSHGSI

-764 AIFLGFSVMILSNFW
+764 AIFLGFSVMSLSNFW

-784 GVLTDLV
+784 GILTDLV
-791 MVMMLLGALILL
+791 MFMMLLGALILL
-803 PAMIISFYKVRI
+803 PAMIVSFYRGRI

>member
-1 MKNIFKLIVAFP
+1 MKKIFKFIVTFP
-13 KAVLAISLAICLGI
+13 KAVLALSLAICLGI

-51 AIWREIAKRYESKN
+51 VIWREIAKRYESKN

-73 NSSLLSK
+73 NSNLLSK
-80 QSLNKIEAISKEL
+80 ESLDKIEAISKEL
-93 ESLESVDSVFSIL
+93 ESLQSVDSVFSIL
-106 KAPLLTNNPNLSIS
+106 NAPLLTNNPNLSIS
-120 ELIDDVPNLS
+120 ELMDDVPNLS
-130 KSGIDM
+130 KPAIDM
-136 SAAKDELLNSPLY
+136 EAAKNELLNSPLY
-149 KSSLTSS
+149 KESLTSS
-156 DFKTTSILVN
+156 DFKTTSIVVN
-166 LKDDEIYTKFL
+166 LKNDEIYAGFL
-177 EQIAALKNSTK
+177 EQRDRLKEQAKTT
-188 ELSKNEQEELVNL
+188 NEADEKLANL

-276 QIRFVALPVVVCFL
+276 QIRFVALPVIVCFL

-495 KFNPIKENFSD
+495 KFNSTDESFSD
-506 DELSDFED
+506 DGLGDFED
-514 EFASEA
+514 EFASSA
-520 NDAKYWFNAYRLE
+520 NDAQYWFNAYRLE
-533 IIKKV
+533 IIKRV

-543 QREFVGNVGSLAT
+543 EREFVGNVGSLAT

-651 LQALFS
+651 LQALFN

-666 VLALFLVFVVIF
+666 VLALFLLFIVIF
-678 RSIKLS
+678 KSIKLS
-684 LIGIIA
+684 VIAIIA
-690 NLVPLCAVFGIMGI
+690 NLVPLCAVFGVMGI

-724 VDDIIHYIHRF
+724 VDDIIHYIHRYRF
-735 KNENRVYSVTESI
+735 ERHRYGVVDAI
-748 KRSHASI
+748 RRSHSSI

-764 AIFLGFSVMILSNFW
+764 AIFLGFSVMVLSNFW

-791 MVMMLLGALILL
+791 MVMMLLGALLLL
-803 PAMIISFYKVRI
+803 PSLIVSLYKR

>member
-1 MKNIFKLIVAFP
+1 MKKIFKLIVAFP
-13 KAVLAISLAICLGI
+13 KAVLAFSLLICLGI

-51 AIWREIAKRYESKN
+51 AIWRDITKRYDSKN

-73 NSSLLSK
+73 NLGLLNQNSLD
-80 QSLNKIEAISKEL
+80 KIAAISREL
-93 ESLESVDSVFSIL
+93 ENLKSVDSVFSIL

-120 ELIDDVPNLS
+120 ELIEDVPNLS
-130 KSGIDM
+130 KTGIDM
-136 SAAKDELLNSPLY
+136 ARAKDELMNSLLY
-149 KSSLTSS
+149 KNSLVSS
-156 DFKTTSILVN
+156 DFKTTAIVVN
-166 LKDDEIYTKFL
+166 LKDDETYARFL
-177 EQIAALKNSTK
+177 EQRANLKEFGQK
-188 ELSKNEQEELVNL
+188 LANL
-201 EIEFKKYRDNQ
+201 EIEFKKYRDAQ
-212 RIIEHENIA
+212 RIVEHENIT

-227 ERHKGD
+227 ERYKGD
-233 EKLFLGGISMIAD
+233 ERLFLGGISMIAD
-246 DMVSFVKNDLAIYG
+246 DMISFVKNDLAVYG
-260 SSVLL
+260 SSVLV
-265 LLGLCLWLFFR
+265 LLGFCLWLFFR
-276 QIRFVALPVVVCFL
+276 QVRFVVLPVIVCFL

-323 VIIHLIVAYRELYL
+323 VVIHLIVAYRELYL
-337 KHKNYTNAQ
+337 KHKIYTNAQ
-346 LVYLTLRSKFN
+346 LVYLTLRSKFT

-394 SLLVAFFV
+394 SLLVAFFI
-402 FGSLLVLLKKKEP
+402 FGSLLMMLKKKEP

-430 EIAINR
+430 KFAINQ
-436 PKIIYIISIIIVGIG
+436 PKIIYIISLLIVVIG

-459 VENSFIGYFKSDT
+459 VENSFIGYFKSNT

-495 KFNPIKENFSD
+495 KFKPIEQNSD
-506 DELSDFED
+506 DELGEFED
-514 EFASEA
+514 EFGGSQEEQ
-520 NDAKYWFNAYRLE
+520 YWFNTYRLD
-533 IIKKV
+533 IIKRV
-538 DKFLN
+538 NKFIAE
-543 QREFVGNVGSLAT
+543 REFVGNVSSLAT
-556 LLEVGKSINQNREL
+556 LLEVGKSINNGKEL
-570 DPLALSLIYKNLP
+570 DPLALSLIYTNLP
-583 DEYKELILTPYLNI
+583 NEYKQLILTPYINI
-597 ENNEARFSVRTIDSD
+597 ENNEARFSIRTIDSD
-612 PNLRRDEFVKSLKS
+612 PNLRRDEFVKSLKA
-626 DLEELL
+626 DLQKLL
-632 KDEPVEVQVA
+632 KDEPVEIQVA

-704 AGIPLDI
+704 VGIPLDI

-735 KNENRVYSVTESI
+735 KNENRTHTISSAV

-764 AIFLGFSVMILSNFW
+764 AIFLGFSVMSLSNFW

-784 GVLTDLV
+784 GILTDLV
-791 MVMMLLGALILL
+791 MLMMLLGALILL
-803 PAMIISFYKVRI
+803 PAMIPSFYKKQL

>member
-13 KAVLAISLAICLGI
+13 KAVLAIILAICLGI
-27 GVFSYKLEIDAST
+27 GVFSYKLEIDASS

-188 ELSKNEQEELVNL
+188 ELSKNEQEELANL
-201 EIEFKKYRDNQ
+201 EIEFKKYRDAQ
-212 RIIEHENIA
+212 RIAEHENIA

-227 ERHKGD
+227 ERHRGD
-233 EKLFLGGISMIAD
+233 ERLFLGGISMIAN

-276 QIRFVALPVVVCFL
+276 QIRFVVLPVIVCFL

-323 VIIHLIVAYRELYL
+323 VVIHLIVAYRELYL
-337 KHKNYTNAQ
+337 KHINYTNAQ

-394 SLLVAFFV
+394 SLLVAFFI
-402 FGSLLVLLKKKEP
+402 FGSLLMMLKKKEP
-415 KMSFENHFKF
+415 KMSFENHFKL

-430 EIAINR
+430 NIAINN
-436 PKIIYIISIIIVGIG
+436 PKIIYAISIIIVAIG
-451 IYGISQLR
+451 IYGITQLR

-495 KFNPIKENFSD
+495 KFNPIEENFSD

-543 QREFVGNVGSLAT
+543 QRDFIGNVGSLAT
-556 LLEVGKSINQNREL
+556 LLEVGKSVNKGSEL

-597 ENNEARFSVRTIDSD
+597 ENNEVRFSIRTIDSD
-612 PNLRRDEFVKSLKS
+612 PNLRRNEFVESLKT

-632 KDEPVEVQVA
+632 KNEPVEVQVA

-678 RSIKLS
+678 RSLKLS
-684 LIGIIA
+684 IIGIVA
-690 NLVPLCAVFGIMGI
+690 NLVPLCVVFGIMGI

-803 PAMIISFYKVRI
+803 PAMIVSLYKR

>member
-188 ELSKNEQEELVNL
+188 ELSKSEQEELANL
-201 EIEFKKYRDNQ
+201 EIEFKKYRDAQ
-212 RIIEHENIA
+212 RIAEHENIA

-227 ERHKGD
+227 ERHRGD
-233 EKLFLGGISMIAD
+233 ERLFLGGISMIAN

-276 QIRFVALPVVVCFL
+276 QIRFVVLPVIVCFL

-323 VIIHLIVAYRELYL
+323 VVIHLIVAYRELYL
-337 KHKNYTNAQ
+337 KHINYTNAQ

-394 SLLVAFFV
+394 SLLVVFFI
-402 FGSLLVLLKKKEP
+402 FGSLLMLLKKKAP
-415 KMSFENHFKF
+415 KMSFENHFKL

-430 EIAINR
+430 NLAINN
-436 PKIIYIISIIIVGIG
+436 PKIIYAISIIIVAIG
-451 IYGISQLR
+451 IYGITQLR

-495 KFNPIKENFSD
+495 KFNPIKDNFSD
-506 DELSDFED
+506 DELGDFED

-543 QREFVGNVGSLAT
+543 QRDFIGNVGSLAT
-556 LLEVGKSINQNREL
+556 LLEVGKSINKGSEL

-597 ENNEARFSVRTIDSD
+597 ENNEVRFSIRTIDSD
-612 PNLRRDEFVKSLKS
+612 PNLRRDEFVKSLKT

-632 KDEPVEVQVA
+632 KNEPVEVQVA

-678 RSIKLS
+678 RSLKLS
-684 LIGIIA
+684 IIGIVA

-735 KNENRVYSVTESI
+735 KNENRVYGVTESI

-764 AIFLGFSVMILSNFW
+764 AIFLGFSVMSLSNFW

-803 PAMIISFYKVRI
+803 PAMIVSLYKR

>member
-13 KAVLAISLAICLGI
+13 KAVLAISLAICFGI

-156 DFKTTSILVN
+156 DFKTTAIVVN
-166 LKDDEIYTKFL
+166 LKDDETYARFL

-188 ELSKNEQEELVNL
+188 ELSKNEQEELANL
-201 EIEFKKYRDNQ
+201 EIEFKKYRDVQ
-212 RIIEHENIA
+212 RIAEHENIA

-227 ERHKGD
+227 ERHRGD
-233 EKLFLGGISMIAD
+233 ERLFLGGISMIAN

-276 QIRFVALPVVVCFL
+276 QIRFVILPVIVCFL

-323 VIIHLIVAYRELYL
+323 VVIHLIVAYRELYL
-337 KHKNYTNAQ
+337 KHINYTNAQ

-394 SLLVAFFV
+394 SLLVAFFI
-402 FGSLLVLLKKKEP
+402 FGSLLMMLKKKEP
-415 KMSFENHFKF
+415 KMSFENHFKL

-430 EIAINR
+430 NFAINN
-436 PKIIYIISIIIVGIG
+436 PKIIYAISIIIVAIG
-451 IYGISQLR
+451 IYGITQLR

-495 KFNPIKENFSD
+495 KFNPIEENFSD

-543 QREFVGNVGSLAT
+543 QRDFIGNVGSLAT
-556 LLEVGKSINQNREL
+556 LLEVGKSVNKGSEL

-597 ENNEARFSVRTIDSD
+597 ENNEVRFSIRTIDSD
-612 PNLRRDEFVKSLKS
+612 PNLRRDEFVKSLKT

-632 KDEPVEVQVA
+632 KNEPVEVQVA

-678 RSIKLS
+678 RSLKLS
-684 LIGIIA
+684 TIGIVA

-735 KNENRVYSVTESI
+735 KNENRLYSVTESI

-764 AIFLGFSVMILSNFW
+764 AIFLGFSVMSLSNFW

-784 GVLTDLV
+784 GILTDLV

>member
-13 KAVLAISLAICLGI
+13 KTVLAISLAICLGI

-188 ELSKNEQEELVNL
+188 ELSKNKQEELANL
-201 EIEFKKYRDNQ
+201 EIEFKKYRDSQ
-212 RIIEHENIA
+212 RIAEHENIA

-227 ERHKGD
+227 ERHRGD
-233 EKLFLGGISMIAD
+233 ERLFLGGISMIAN

-276 QIRFVALPVVVCFL
+276 QIRFVVLPVIVCFL

-323 VIIHLIVAYRELYL
+323 VVIHLIVAYRELYL
-337 KHKNYTNAQ
+337 KHINYTNAQ

-357 PCFFAIFTTVIG
+357 PCFFAIFTTVVG

-394 SLLVAFFV
+394 SLLVVFFI
-402 FGSLLVLLKKKEP
+402 FGSLLMLLKKKTP
-415 KMSFENHFKF
+415 KMSFENHFKL

-430 EIAINR
+430 NIAINN
-436 PKIIYIISIIIVGIG
+436 PKIIYAISIIIVVIG
-451 IYGISQLR
+451 IYGITQLR

-472 EIYQG
+472 EIYQS

-495 KFNPIKENFSD
+495 KFNPVEENFSD

-543 QREFVGNVGSLAT
+543 QRDFIGNVGSLAT
-556 LLEVGKSINQNREL
+556 LLEVGKSVNKGNEL

-597 ENNEARFSVRTIDSD
+597 ENNEVRFSIRTIDSD
-612 PNLRRDEFVKSLKS
+612 PNLRRNEFVKSLKT

-632 KDEPVEVQVA
+632 KNEPVEVQVA

-735 KNENRVYSVTESI
+735 KNEYRVYSVTESI

-791 MVMMLLGALILL
+791 MIMMLLGALILL
-803 PAMIISFYKVRI
+803 PAMIVSLYKR

>member
-80 QSLNKIEAISKEL
+80 QSLNKIESISKEL

-136 SAAKDELLNSPLY
+136 SAAKDELLNNPLY

-188 ELSKNEQEELVNL
+188 ELSKNEQEELANL
-201 EIEFKKYRDNQ
+201 EIEFKKYRDAQ
-212 RIIEHENIA
+212 RIAEHENIA

-227 ERHKGD
+227 ERHRGD
-233 EKLFLGGISMIAD
+233 ERLFLGGISMIAN

-276 QIRFVALPVVVCFL
+276 QIRFVVLPVIVCFL

-323 VIIHLIVAYRELYL
+323 VVIHLIVAYRELYL
-337 KHKNYTNAQ
+337 KHINYTNAQ

-394 SLLVAFFV
+394 SLLVAFFI
-402 FGSLLVLLKKKEP
+402 FGSLLMLLKKKAP

-430 EIAINR
+430 NIAINN
-436 PKIIYIISIIIVGIG
+436 PKIIYAISIIIVAIG
-451 IYGISQLR
+451 IYGITQLR

-495 KFNPIKENFSD
+495 KFNPIKDNFSD

-543 QREFVGNVGSLAT
+543 QRDFIGNVGSLAT
-556 LLEVGKSINQNREL
+556 LLEVGKSVNKGSEL

-597 ENNEARFSVRTIDSD
+597 ENNEVRFSIRTIDSD
-612 PNLRRDEFVKSLKS
+612 LNLRRNEFVKSLKT

-632 KDEPVEVQVA
+632 KNEPVEVQVA

-657 SQADTFIFV
+657 SQVDTFIFV
-666 VLALFLVFVVIF
+666 VLALFLVFVIIF
-678 RSIKLS
+678 RSLKLS
-684 LIGIIA
+684 AIGIVA

-735 KNENRVYSVTESI
+735 KNENRLYSVTESI

-764 AIFLGFSVMILSNFW
+764 AIFLGFSVMSLSNFW

>member
-188 ELSKNEQEELVNL
+188 ELSKNEQEELANL
-201 EIEFKKYRDNQ
+201 EIEFKKYRDAQ
-212 RIIEHENIA
+212 RIAEHENIA

-227 ERHKGD
+227 ERHRGD
-233 EKLFLGGISMIAD
+233 ERLFLGGISMIAN

-276 QIRFVALPVVVCFL
+276 QIRFVVLPVIVCFL

-323 VIIHLIVAYRELYL
+323 VVIHLIVAYRELYL
-337 KHKNYTNAQ
+337 KHINYTNAQ

-394 SLLVAFFV
+394 SLLVAFFI
-402 FGSLLVLLKKKEP
+402 FGSLLMLLNKKAP

-430 EIAINR
+430 NIAINN
-436 PKIIYIISIIIVGIG
+436 PKIIYVISIIIVAIG
-451 IYGISQLR
+451 IYGITQLR

-495 KFNPIKENFSD
+495 KFNPIKDNFSD

-543 QREFVGNVGSLAT
+543 QRDFIGNVGSLAT
-556 LLEVGKSINQNREL
+556 LLEVGKSVNKGSEL

-597 ENNEARFSVRTIDSD
+597 ENNEVRFSIRTIDSD
-612 PNLRRDEFVKSLKS
+612 LNLRRNEFVKSLKT

-632 KDEPVEVQVA
+632 KNEPVEVQVA

-666 VLALFLVFVVIF
+666 VLALFLVFVIIF
-678 RSIKLS
+678 RSLKLS
-684 LIGIIA
+684 AIGIVA

-735 KNENRVYSVTESI
+735 KNENRLYSVTESI

-764 AIFLGFSVMILSNFW
+764 AIFLGFSVMSLSNFW

>member
-188 ELSKNEQEELVNL
+188 ELSKNEQEELANL
-201 EIEFKKYRDNQ
+201 EIEFKKYRDAQ
-212 RIIEHENIA
+212 RIAEHENIA

-227 ERHKGD
+227 ERHRGD
-233 EKLFLGGISMIAD
+233 ERLFLGGISMIAN

-276 QIRFVALPVVVCFL
+276 QIRFVVLPVIVCFL

-323 VIIHLIVAYRELYL
+323 VVIHLIVAYRELYL
-337 KHKNYTNAQ
+337 KHINYTNAQ

-394 SLLVAFFV
+394 SLLVAFFI
-402 FGSLLVLLKKKEP
+402 FGSLLMLLKKKAP

-430 EIAINR
+430 NIAINN
-436 PKIIYIISIIIVGIG
+436 PKIIYAISIIIVAIG
-451 IYGISQLR
+451 IYGITQLR

-495 KFNPIKENFSD
+495 KFNPIKDNFSD

-543 QREFVGNVGSLAT
+543 QRDFIGNVGSLAT
-556 LLEVGKSINQNREL
+556 LLEVGKSVNKGSEL

-597 ENNEARFSVRTIDSD
+597 ENNEVRFSIRTIDSD
-612 PNLRRDEFVKSLKS
+612 LNLRRNEFVKSLKT

-632 KDEPVEVQVA
+632 KNEPVEVQVA

-657 SQADTFIFV
+657 SQVDTFIFV
-666 VLALFLVFVVIF
+666 VLALFLVFVIIF
-678 RSIKLS
+678 RSLKLS
-684 LIGIIA
+684 AIGIVA

-735 KNENRVYSVTESI
+735 KNENRLYSVTESI

-764 AIFLGFSVMILSNFW
+764 AIFLGFSVMSLSNFW

>member
-51 AIWREIAKRYESKN
+51 AIWREIAKRYESKD

-130 KSGIDM
+130 KSGIDI

-188 ELSKNEQEELVNL
+188 ELSKNEQEELANL
-201 EIEFKKYRDNQ
+201 EIEFKKYRDAQ
-212 RIIEHENIA
+212 RIAEHENIA

-227 ERHKGD
+227 ERHRGD
-233 EKLFLGGISMIAD
+233 ERLFLGGISMIAN

-276 QIRFVALPVVVCFL
+276 QIRFVVLPVIVCFL

-323 VIIHLIVAYRELYL
+323 VVIHLIVAYRELYL
-337 KHKNYTNAQ
+337 KHINYTNAQ

-394 SLLVAFFV
+394 SLLVAFFI
-402 FGSLLVLLKKKEP
+402 FGSLLMMLKKKEP
-415 KMSFENHFKF
+415 KMSFENHFKL

-430 EIAINR
+430 NLAINN
-436 PKIIYIISIIIVGIG
+436 PKIIYAISIVIVVIG
-451 IYGISQLR
+451 IYGITQLR

-495 KFNPIKENFSD
+495 KFNPIKDNFSD

-543 QREFVGNVGSLAT
+543 QRDFIGNVGSLAT
-556 LLEVGKSINQNREL
+556 LLEVGKSVNKGNEL

-597 ENNEARFSVRTIDSD
+597 ENNEVRFSIRTIDSD
-612 PNLRRDEFVKSLKS
+612 PNLRRNEFVKSLKT

-632 KDEPVEVQVA
+632 KNEPVEVQVA

-666 VLALFLVFVVIF
+666 VLALFLVFVIIF
-678 RSIKLS
+678 RSLKLS
-684 LIGIIA
+684 AIGIVA

-735 KNENRVYSVTESI
+735 KNENRLYSVTESI

-803 PAMIISFYKVRI
+803 PAMIVSLYKR